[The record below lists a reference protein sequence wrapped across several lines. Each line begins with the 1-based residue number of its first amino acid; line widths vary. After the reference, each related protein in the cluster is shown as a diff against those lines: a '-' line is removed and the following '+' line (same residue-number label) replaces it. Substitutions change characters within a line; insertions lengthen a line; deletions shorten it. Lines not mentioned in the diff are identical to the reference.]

1 MFFPVAFFPVYSAYF
16 QLVYP
21 FVALN
26 EIHFIMDQYVSKSA
40 SPNMGKSLVYQV
52 F

>member
-21 FVALN
+21 FVALSL
-26 EIHFIMDQYVSKSA
+26 IDLIMDQYGSKSA
-40 SPNMGKSLVYQV
+40 SPNIAKSLTYQ
-52 F
+52 FF